1 MEHATAIAT
10 APLATKLDIERPLAA
25 LRLELS
31 KSRRRLAMWVAGSGC
46 LILAAQFATVA
57 VALARG

>member
-1 MEHATAIAT
+1 MKHATAIAT
-10 APLATKLDIERPLAA
+10 APLATKRDVERPLAA

-31 KSRRRLAMWVAGSGC
+31 KSRRRLAMWVAGSGG

-57 VALARG
+57 VALARA